1 MGKSEKFRLPNGESV
16 DAEQIEITQSSEH
29 WNQYLL
35 EDGSVLKLKSVATKV
50 VRLKDQYDPSG
61 NPIYFIQ
68 SNNIVA
74 VDSPEGLKKIN

>member
-16 DAEQIEITQSSEH
+16 DAEQIDITQASEH

-35 EDGSVLKLKSVATKV
+35 EDGSVLKLKSVATKI

-74 VDSPEGLKKIN
+74 VDSPAGLKKIN

>member
-1 MGKSEKFRLPNGESV
+1 MGKSEKLRLPNGESV

-35 EDGSVLKLKSVATKV
+35 EDGSVLKLKSVPTKI

-61 NPIYFIQ
+61 NPMYFIY
-68 SNNIVA
+68 SSIIVA
-74 VDSPEGLKKIN
+74 ADSPEGLKKIN